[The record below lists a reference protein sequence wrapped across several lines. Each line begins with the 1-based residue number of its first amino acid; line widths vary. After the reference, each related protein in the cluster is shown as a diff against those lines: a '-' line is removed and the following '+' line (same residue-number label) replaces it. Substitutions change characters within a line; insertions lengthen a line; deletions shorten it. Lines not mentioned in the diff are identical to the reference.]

1 MEYLM
6 KEMKEKSQKVLYK
19 APCLCVVPEEDG
31 CSDSKSEADSEQADE
46 EGAGQRPD
54 FII

>member
-1 MEYLM
+1 MSFRIYIIGHHYE
-6 KEMKEKSQKVLYK
+6 

-31 CSDSKSEADSEQADE
+31 CGDSKSEADSEQADE